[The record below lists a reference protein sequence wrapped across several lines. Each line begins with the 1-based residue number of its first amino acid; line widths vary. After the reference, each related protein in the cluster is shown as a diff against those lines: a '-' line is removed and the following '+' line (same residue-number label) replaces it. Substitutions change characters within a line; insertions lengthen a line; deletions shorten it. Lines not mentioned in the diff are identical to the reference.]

1 MYKYLPAKVEKK
13 FQFCAFSG
21 RKSVVFFGKLR
32 VNMYLLHSKKK
43 IYQLFIL
50 NNYEEKKV

>member
-13 FQFCAFSG
+13 FQFCEFSG

-32 VNMYLLHSKKK
+32 VNEYLCNRSIKNLS
-43 IYQLFIL
+43 
-50 NNYEEKKV
+50 NDAEE

>member
-32 VNMYLLHSKKK
+32 VYVYLYSRKKDLPI
-43 IYQLFIL
+43 IYTTLA
-50 NNYEEKKV
+50 